1 VPGANPPKTDDVSM
15 SELAGEFDYSN
26 LNPRPTGPFVRA
38 AALALPGVRRVQ
50 AEVAPYAAAWQR
62 SNAAAL
68 RGSGPLWV
76 ALGDSMTLGIGASAH
91 DQGWVGQLGRQLS
104 RDGEGYRIVNLA
116 FSGARVTDVLDR
128 QLPAMRRLGQ
138 HPDLVTV
145 LIGSNDATRK
155 AYREALPS
163 SYTLLLSRLPPG
175 TVIATFGG
183 RQIAAQ
189 VSQLIEVAA
198 RQRGLI
204 IADMR
209 GGGPASWRG
218 RLAEDHF
225 HPNDLGYAG
234 MAGVFAEAIA
244 RRERS
249 KAG

>member
-1 VPGANPPKTDDVSM
+1 VPSAGHRKTDDDNM
-15 SELAGEFDYSN
+15 SERTGEFDYSN

-50 AEVAPYAAAWQR
+50 AQVAPYAAAWRR
-62 SNAAAL
+62 SNQAAL
-68 RGSGPLWV
+68 GGSGPLWV
-76 ALGDSMTLGIGASAH
+76 ALGDSMTLGIGASAY

-104 RDGEGYRIVNLA
+104 LDGEAYRIVNLA

-128 QLPAMRRLGQ
+128 QLPAMQ
-138 HPDLVTV
+138 HLDQRPALVTV

-175 TVIATFGG
+175 TVIAAFGG

-204 IADMR
+204 IADLR
-209 GGGPASWRG
+209 QGGPRSWRG
-218 RLAEDHF
+218 RLADDHF

-234 MAGVFAEAIA
+234 MARVFAAAIEG
-244 RRERS
+244 RRS
-249 KAG
+249 AAA